1 MLTLSR
7 IAFRHFTTKYTYG
20 LISFTSLISIIGLTL
35 GVASMLIVDS
45 FTNGFSETIESKL
58 AAIDGHIRISKFE
71 SSLTKGISPREFSYI
86 DSTLNTISQISNSS
100 QYISNN
106 GFVKR
111 QDVMEGV
118 FVYGVENEALDNIFT
133 INQFLTA
140 GINNFKTPNDII
152 IGKKLA
158 EILNVEIG
166 SGIHLFDMEPLIEK
180 GLFNS
185 RKFHVIGIIST
196 GFPEYDQVLAFIPI
210 DIAKEIFSY
219 KDNITG
225 VIVNLDNKNDISIIL
240 NNLNES
246 FRYYPYNI
254 NSWKERHITLYN
266 WLQVY
271 HVPIQLVII
280 FVTILAICNIGVTLW
295 MLVLEKTNE
304 IGIMKSIGFTKNM
317 ISKIFMYQGIYIGV
331 IGAISGTLLGILIT
345 ALQNKFHFI
354 TLSADVYFI
363 DHLPA
368 ILNWEQVIINIIITL
383 ILTIIMSVIPALRA
397 ANTTPIEALN
407 YE

>member
-196 GFPEYDQVLAFIPI
+196 GFPEYD
-210 DIAKEIFSY
+210 
-219 KDNITG
+219 
-225 VIVNLDNKNDISIIL
+225 
-240 NNLNES
+240 
-246 FRYYPYNI
+246 
-254 NSWKERHITLYN
+254 
-266 WLQVY
+266 
-271 HVPIQLVII
+271 
-280 FVTILAICNIGVTLW
+280 
-295 MLVLEKTNE
+295 
-304 IGIMKSIGFTKNM
+304 
-317 ISKIFMYQGIYIGV
+317 
-331 IGAISGTLLGILIT
+331 
-345 ALQNKFHFI
+345 
-354 TLSADVYFI
+354 
-363 DHLPA
+363 
-368 ILNWEQVIINIIITL
+368 
-383 ILTIIMSVIPALRA
+383 
-397 ANTTPIEALN
+397 
-407 YE
+407 